1 MTIQEFKSYA
11 KNQLQNSPSP
21 DLDIQVILEH
31 FLKLTKTQILLNKD
45 KNLSELEFET
55 LSDAI
60 AKRKSGLPV
69 AYITN
74 CKEFFGYDFF
84 VTSDV
89 LIPKPDTEIL
99 VEKAIDF
106 IYSKIEENP
115 NKILTICDM
124 CTGSGCIAISV
135 FRTLIDTYKIPLS
148 KMPKFTLV
156 DISQKALSIAKKNAE
171 LLCTKDELYNLHFIQ
186 SNLFENIQYSY
197 DVILTNPPY
206 IPHSMVQ
213 KLLQDGRS
221 EPVLALDGDITL
233 FGERAKT
240 ADGKEKDDGL
250 EIIRNLIPQCKSH
263 LSPMGI
269 ILMET
274 GEYNAEETSQIA
286 KNYGF
291 KTEIFTDLENQ
302 LRVVVME

>member
-45 KNLSELEFET
+45 KNLSELEIAT

-60 AKRKSGLPV
+60 AKRKSGLPI

-74 CKEFFGYDFF
+74 QKEFYGYNFH
-84 VTSDV
+84 VTPDV

-124 CTGSGCIAISV
+124 WT
-135 FRTLIDTYKIPLS
+135 
-148 KMPKFTLV
+148 
-156 DISQKALSIAKKNAE
+156 
-171 LLCTKDELYNLHFIQ
+171 
-186 SNLFENIQYSY
+186 
-197 DVILTNPPY
+197 
-206 IPHSMVQ
+206 
-213 KLLQDGRS
+213 
-221 EPVLALDGDITL
+221 
-233 FGERAKT
+233 
-240 ADGKEKDDGL
+240 
-250 EIIRNLIPQCKSH
+250 
-263 LSPMGI
+263 
-269 ILMET
+269 
-274 GEYNAEETSQIA
+274 
-286 KNYGF
+286 
-291 KTEIFTDLENQ
+291 
-302 LRVVVME
+302 